1 MRFFVTGDV
10 PRQKLI
16 NVLILMF
23 LGYTTLLC
31 LSNGMMYF
39 SRMDLTPASV
49 VAYYAGSE
57 ADFIPAKS
65 YDSLLEVTHFHLFAM
80 GMLIL
85 TLTHLMLMTN
95 LSIDLKI
102 WLSSLIYLS
111 ALADELAGWLVRFIH
126 PGFAYFKI
134 ASFLTLE
141 FSLIALVIIIFLS
154 LVQSRYRQKSR

>member
-16 NVLILMF
+16 NALILMF
-23 LGYTTLLC
+23 LGYTALLC
-31 LSNGMMYF
+31 VSNALMYF
-39 SRMDLTPASV
+39 SRMSLYPDSV
-49 VAYYAGSE
+49 IMYYAGSE
-57 ADFIPAKS
+57 ADFMPPKS
-65 YDSLLEVTHFHLFAM
+65 YDSLLEITHFHLFAM

-95 LSIDLKI
+95 LPTRLKI
-102 WLSSLIYLS
+102 WLSAIIYLS
-111 ALADELAGWLVRFIH
+111 ALADELAGWLIRFIH

-141 FSLIALVIIIFLS
+141 IALIVLVIVISLSLI
-154 LVQSRYRQKSR
+154 QSRYRQH